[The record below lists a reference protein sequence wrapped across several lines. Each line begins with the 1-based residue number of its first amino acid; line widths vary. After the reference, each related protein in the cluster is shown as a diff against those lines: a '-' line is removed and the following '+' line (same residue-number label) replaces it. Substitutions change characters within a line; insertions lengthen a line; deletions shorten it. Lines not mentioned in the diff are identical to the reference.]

1 MRWRRCVWCSLIYFL
16 WLTHWEWLQD
26 ILPSSSS
33 TTSSSSWLTHS
44 TPRPHLYTDTIK
56 ETQLQRERIK
66 FLICPCLLFQRR
78 LPLPL
83 SPPLSP
89 SNLSLETRDTPNFT
103 LSLFPPPDQL
113 FCGTDC
119 VTGPFSVSQEI
130 PHPAKVTAGKDA
142 HSCSSAGSRS
152 PPHCRFLFGHFCPF
166 FKKQKPEGRREL
178 AGGKH
183 SIHPILGEQAKTVR
197 GRWWK
202 TELLL
207 CHASSSSRNLKSQHV
222 SSTIKHLSQTL
233 RGFAVLL
240 YSCTTQTTWYSL
252 GKRHKPQNCRRFKAH
267 YNFLNHRKR
276 SRSLEKMLKW
286 VLFIA

>member
-1 MRWRRCVWCSLIYFL
+1 MRWRRCVWRSLIYFL

-33 TTSSSSWLTHS
+33 TPSSSSSSWLTHS
-44 TPRPHLYTDTIK
+44 APRPHLYTDTIK

-83 SPPLSP
+83 SPPFSP

-113 FCGTDC
+113 FCSTGC

-142 HSCSSAGSRS
+142 HSYSSAGSPF

-166 FKKQKPEGRREL
+166 FKKQKPESQREL
-178 AGGKH
+178 AGG
-183 SIHPILGEQAKTVR
+183 SILFIQSWGNKQKQFE
-197 GRWWK
+197 GDD
-202 TELLL
+202 E
-207 CHASSSSRNLKSQHV
+207 
-222 SSTIKHLSQTL
+222 
-233 RGFAVLL
+233 
-240 YSCTTQTTWYSL
+240 
-252 GKRHKPQNCRRFKAH
+252 
-267 YNFLNHRKR
+267 KR
-276 SRSLEKMLKW
+276 SCFCATLAAPLGIWSHNMFLAQSSASHKH
-286 VLFIA
+286 